1 MRAPPR
7 YWIATATD
15 NVEPRRPDSGQHV
28 GTEGDCRG
36 RSGTGVII
44 AEKSKTNA
52 AMAEAATTTGAPT
65 AGEGAK
71 ETSEAQNFRRWKTQR

>member
-1 MRAPPR
+1 MFAQ
-7 YWIATATD
+7 
-15 NVEPRRPDSGQHV
+15 RPSFENRHLRH
-28 GTEGDCRG
+28 T
-36 RSGTGVII
+36 
-44 AEKSKTNA
+44 AEKRKTNA

>member
-1 MRAPPR
+1 M
-7 YWIATATD
+7 D
-15 NVEPRRPDSGQHV
+15 VVEPQRPDSGGNDGV
-28 GTEGDCRG
+28 ESDCRG

-52 AMAEAATTTGAPT
+52 AIAEAATTTGAPT

-71 ETSEAQNFRRWKTQR
+71 ETSEARNFRRWKTQW